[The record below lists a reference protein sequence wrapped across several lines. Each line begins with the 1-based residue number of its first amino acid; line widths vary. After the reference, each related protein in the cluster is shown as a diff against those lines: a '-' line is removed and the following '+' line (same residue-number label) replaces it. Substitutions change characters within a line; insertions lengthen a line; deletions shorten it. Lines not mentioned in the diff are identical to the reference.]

1 MRNVKLT
8 LAYDGAAF
16 SGWQIQPGQSTV
28 QGVLTDTLHQITQEP
43 VTVYGAGR
51 TDAGVHAWGQVANF
65 STSSRLTPEDFLR
78 ALNALLP
85 LSVRVRHA
93 EEVAPD
99 FHARWQAQAKTYAYR
114 IYCGAVASPFLW
126 PYVLHDRGALDLAAM
141 AEAARSFIG
150 EHDFA
155 SFAASTGSE
164 EIDQDRVTQ
173 RVLWQSELLACGSP
187 IDLVSGLLPVELPW
201 PIPGPDEIV
210 YVVRG
215 RSFLRH
221 MVRKIVGTLLEV
233 GHGRMRPG
241 DIPRLIEA
249 RDRRQSGPTAPPQG
263 LCLLGVEYADL
274 SAPSASSG
282 EAGGID

>member
-1 MRNVKLT
+1 MKLT

-16 SGWQIQPGQSTV
+16 SGWQIQPGQATV
-28 QGVLTDTLHQITQEP
+28 QGVLSDTLRQITQEP
-43 VTVYGAGR
+43 VIVYGAGR

-65 STSSRLTPEDFLR
+65 ATASRLTPEDFPR

-93 EEVAPD
+93 EEVTPE
-99 FHARWQAQAKTYAYR
+99 FHARWHAQAKTYAYR
-114 IYCGAVASPFLW
+114 IYCGAVASPFVW

-155 SFAASTGSE
+155 TFAASTGSE
-164 EIDQDRVTQ
+164 EIDQDRVTR
-173 RVLWQSELLACGSP
+173 RVIWQSEVLACGSP
-187 IDLVSGLLPVELPW
+187 IASGLLPAELPW

-233 GHGRMRPG
+233 GHRRKRSA

-249 RDRRQSGPTAPPQG
+249 RDRTQSGPTAPPQG
-263 LCLLGVEYADL
+263 LCLLGIEYSESPE
-274 SAPSASSG
+274 SAASSSPG
-282 EAGGID
+282 EGGRATD